1 MQQVNPMGLRQL
13 EWCAQGNNAWV
24 ARIVNR
30 PDSKD
35 ERVHYMR
42 FAHINLYEGH
52 HRRIAGKHF
61 VEFQFYKQNYD
72 KSYHDSID
80 AAKLHVEAVF
90 ALSD

>member
-1 MQQVNPMGLRQL
+1 
-13 EWCAQGNNAWV
+13 
-24 ARIVNR
+24 
-30 PDSKD
+30 
-35 ERVHYMR
+35 MR

-80 AAKLHVEAVF
+80 AAKLHVEAIF